1 MSLRSFVRMPFGA
14 SAPREVTL
22 GQLLDKLDNEASV
35 IQEVTLKKNTLSG
48 KFTPTL
54 TTLTTDSSEF
64 YVTLPAS
71 SDVVNNL
78 VERLNAKNIN
88 FRVESDSISDM
99 LVSFAVSALLP
110 LIVIVL
116 AWIIFFKPMQGGN
129 NQAMNFGRA
138 KPRRPAENSQRVTFD
153 DVAGVEEAKQD
164 LMEIVEFLKNSRK
177 FQALGAKIPKGV
189 LLLGPPGT
197 GKTLL
202 ARAVAGEAGV
212 PFFHISGSDFVEMFV
227 GVGASRVRDLFETAK
242 QNRPCL
248 IFIDE
253 IDAVGRQR
261 GAGWGGGHDEREQT
275 LNQLLVEMDGF
286 DPNAGV
292 IVIAATNR
300 ADVLDPALLRPGRF
314 DRRVIVDAP
323 DVKGREAILKVHAK
337 GKPIAPEVNLATLAK
352 LTPGFSGA
360 ELANLLN
367 EAALLAARRDKR
379 QIDMIDLEEAVD
391 REMMG
396 PARKSR
402 VRSKDALTKVAVHEA
417 GHAIVGELLANAD
430 HVHKVTIVARGNAG
444 GVTINLP
451 DETREGRTK
460 SEFEDIIAMALGG
473 RIAEL
478 LVYGEI
484 NTGAYSDLSQ
494 VTRLAKAMVCEYGM
508 SDRLGNRRFGQAAGS
523 PFMGRDFGGGTSDYS
538 EEMARI
544 VDEEISVIID
554 RNYARAEQV
563 LAENR
568 HLLDRLTAELLEKE
582 TLNRDEFLGLI
593 QDAVVPTSG
602 GRTPKPPAPP
612 APPAPPVSQD
622 PETTKEPSPPLSQQ
636 HLEPGIA

>member
-1 MSLRSFVRMPFGA
+1 MPFGVA
-14 SAPREVTL
+14 APREVAI
-22 GQLLDKLDNEASV
+22 GQLYDKLDSDASV
-35 IQEVTLKKNTLSG
+35 IQEVTIKKNTLTG
-48 KFTPTL
+48 KFTPNVAGT
-54 TTLTTDSSEF
+54 SGESNEF
-64 YVTLPAS
+64 YVILPNSGDLVNTLTEK
-71 SDVVNNL
+71 L
-78 VERLNAKNIN
+78 HAKGIN
-88 FRVESDSISDM
+88 VRVEQDSFTDV
-99 LVSFAVSALLP
+99 LTSFALSALLP
-110 LIVIVL
+110 LIVMVL
-116 AWIIFFKPMQGGN
+116 VWVIFFRPMQGNN
-129 NQAMNFGRA
+129 NQAMSFGRA
-138 KPRRPAENSQRVTFD
+138 KPRRPAENSQRVTFE

-314 DRRVIVDAP
+314 DRRVMVDAP
-323 DVKGREAILKVHAK
+323 DVKGREAILKVHTK
-337 GKPIAPEVNLATLAK
+337 GKPIAPEVNLTTLAK

-360 ELANLLN
+360 ELANLIN
-367 EAALLAARRDKR
+367 EAALLAARKDKR
-379 QIDMIDLEEAVD
+379 QIDMIDLEEAID
-391 REMMG
+391 RELMG

-402 VRSKDALTKVAVHEA
+402 VRSKDALTKVSVHEA
-417 GHAIVGELLANAD
+417 GHAIVGELLAHAD
-430 HVHKVTIVARGNAG
+430 PVHKVTIVARGQAG

-494 VTRLAKAMVCEYGM
+494 VTRIAKAMVCEYGM
-508 SDRLGNRRFGQAAGS
+508 SERLGNRRFGRAAGS
-523 PFMGRDFGGGTSDYS
+523 PFMGRDFGGDESDYS

-544 VDEEISVIID
+544 VDEEISTIID
-554 RNYARAEQV
+554 RNYARAEQI
-563 LAENR
+563 LTENR
-568 HLLDRLTAELLEKE
+568 HLLDRLTAELLDRE
-582 TLNRDEFLGLI
+582 TLDRDEFLALI
-593 QDAVVPTSG
+593 QDAVVPASG
-602 GRTPKPPAPP
+602 GRTPKPPTPPMPPTAPP
-612 APPAPPVSQD
+612 PPVSD
-622 PETTKEPSPPLSQQ
+622 VASTDDAPAVPQQ
-636 HLEPGIA
+636 RLEPGLA